1 MDDETLAR
9 SAAKRPGHWH
19 LQRCWAFPTGVGKFT
34 RTPKRCRNLW
44 EIYGKYMGDAWE
56 MGNSLEI
63 RISPSGIYGNGWLNG
78 IWRAI
83 NDCKWGSTGNII
95 RIQLEV
101 GWNHSNPQK
110 DAAKVGDPGKFRIFP
125 DPFGGCYSR
134 NEDFIH
140 QNEDL
145 INRNDLVGGLEHL
158 DYLSIYWEKQPQ
170 LTNSYFSE
178 V

>member
-1 MDDETLAR
+1 MMRTWREAPR
-9 SAAKRPGHWH
+9 SGQAIGIYSAAGRFQQALGSSPGP
-19 LQRCWAFPTGVGKFT
+19 QKDA
-34 RTPKRCRNLW
+34 

-158 DYLSIYWEKQPQ
+158 DYLSIYWEFHHP
-170 LTNSYFSE
+170 N
-178 V
+178 